1 MKTYHVGVDVT
12 RSVWVYVDAENEQE
26 AEKLA
31 KVQAEL
37 DSTDGAG
44 AYVSSEVHYIEE
56 EV

>member
-12 RSVWVYVDAENEQE
+12 RSVWVYVDADNEQE

-37 DSTDGAG
+37 NSTEGAG
-44 AYVSSEVHYIEE
+44 AWVSSDVHYIEE
-56 EV
+56 D